1 MRRRRQGGWAGRA
14 GAALLGLA
22 LVLAS
27 KPAGAL
33 FEAEKGDTSVEA
45 IGNIRLTTAYL
56 RYPDVPELYP
66 GLNEGLVAAVVR
78 LILDGTLGA
87 RINYDL
93 NLYADMSRMP
103 AMAAGSAFA
112 TAGSF
117 RSPYR
122 TRYLAWDYVEKETVS
137 GQMGVDRFSLVI
149 KAEPVTVTVGRFPVN
164 DSITL
169 IFTPNDFFAPF
180 SATTVNKVYKPGV
193 DALRLGVTLGMLS
206 SLELTGVLGYGD
218 DDVPDWG
225 RSALMTR
232 ISAVKWNFEWA
243 LMGGKVAERWIAGAS
258 IQGEAGL
265 FGLHAEAHAGF
276 PDRNGDGRLDDVD
289 GDGEKADDIHGRV
302 AGGFNIL
309 FAWHNVT
316 LGAEYMF
323 ISDGASRGG
332 DYAAR
337 VMRLYP
343 DDIPTMG
350 RHYVGLSAGGEII
363 PILMLQTMA
372 LFNVSDHSGL
382 GMVSLVCSAA
392 DEIEFVAGVLIPFG
406 PEPSMGSA
414 DILGPAAFPVI
425 ESEFG
430 SVPLMAFLEGRF
442 YF

>member
-1 MRRRRQGGWAGRA
+1 MTLPRPSRPAAAAA
-14 GAALLGLA
+14 GAALFCLA
-22 LVLAS
+22 LFS
-27 KPAGAL
+27 PSPAAAL
-33 FEAEKGDTSVEA
+33 FEAEKGDFSVEG
-45 IGNIRLTTAYL
+45 IGSIRLTAAYL

-66 GLNEGLVAAVVR
+66 GIDDGLAASVLR
-78 LILDGTLGA
+78 LILDGALGA
-87 RINYDL
+87 RINYDI

-103 AMAAGSAFA
+103 AMAARSAFS

-122 TRYLAWDYVEKETVS
+122 TRYLSWDYVEKKTIG

-149 KAEPVTVTVGRFPVN
+149 KAEPVTVTAGRFPVN

-180 SATTVNKVYKPGV
+180 SATTINKIYKPGV
-193 DALRLGVTLGMLS
+193 DALRLGVALGMLS
-206 SLELTGVLGYGD
+206 SLELTGVLGCGD

-225 RSALMTR
+225 RSALMAR

-276 PDRNGDGRLDDVD
+276 PDRSGDGTLDDVD
-289 GDGEKADDIHGRV
+289 GDGERADDIHGRA

-309 FAWHNVT
+309 FAWHNVS

-323 ISDGASRGG
+323 ISDGASRGD

-337 VMRLYP
+337 AGRLYP
-343 DDIPTMG
+343 DDIPYMG

-363 PILMLQTMA
+363 PILTLQTMA

-382 GMVSLVCSAA
+382 AVASLLCSAA
-392 DEIEFVAGVLIPFG
+392 DEIDFIGGVLIPFG
-406 PEPSMGSA
+406 PEPSA
-414 DILGPAAFPVI
+414 DILAPNAFPVI

-430 SVPLMAFLEGRF
+430 AVPLMAFVEGRF